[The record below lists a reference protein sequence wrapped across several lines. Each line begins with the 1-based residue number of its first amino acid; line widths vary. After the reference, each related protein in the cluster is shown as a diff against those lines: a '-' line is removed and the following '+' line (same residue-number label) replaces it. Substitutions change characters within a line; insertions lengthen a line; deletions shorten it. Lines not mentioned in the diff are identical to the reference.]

1 MKTILFNKISFDK
14 LTIYYFS
21 SNNNIIVQ
29 KKIIKFIIIFDTNKN
44 SIFNYIKN
52 KIKILRNEFVSY
64 YCICTLILL
73 LERKEIYI
81 MIITELKLEI

>member
-29 KKIIKFIIIFDTNKN
+29 KKIIKFIIIFDINKN

-52 KIKILRNEFVSY
+52 KIKILRNEFASCYLYSNVNFR
-64 YCICTLILL
+64 L
-73 LERKEIYI
+73 LERKEI
-81 MIITELKLEI
+81 LKN